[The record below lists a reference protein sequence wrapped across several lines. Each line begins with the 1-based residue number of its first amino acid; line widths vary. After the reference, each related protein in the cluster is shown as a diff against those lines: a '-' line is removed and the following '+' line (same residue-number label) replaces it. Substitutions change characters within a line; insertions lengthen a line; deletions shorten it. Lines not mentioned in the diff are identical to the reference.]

1 MKAIAVDC
9 AVSKITLSAK
19 NDDKMSSLVL
29 DIGMKQSE
37 ALIPAIDFV
46 LSKVDLTP
54 SELNYSAIT
63 VGPGSF
69 TGLRLGLSAV
79 KALELAYKTPIY
91 GISSL
96 KAYGYAFENFDSP
109 VISVIDARKEKFYAN
124 ISQNG
129 NIILEDGDYPLEDLI
144 SKLSEYSSVIVA
156 GPDSEVFVEAAKNNL
171 PETKLIFSK
180 VQPLAVESLYK
191 IAEEC
196 IEQNIPGMQPY
207 DGPLYLRESEAE
219 IKAKEKSE

>member
-37 ALIPAIDFV
+37 ALIPAIDYV
-46 LSKVDLTP
+46 LSKVELSPVDLDYT
-54 SELNYSAIT
+54 AIT
-63 VGPGSF
+63 IGPGSF

-79 KALELAYKTPIY
+79 KALELAYKVPVY

-96 KAYGYAFENFDSP
+96 KAYSYAFENFDYP
-109 VISVIDARKEKFYAN
+109 IISVIDARKEKFYASILN
-124 ISQNG
+124 N
-129 NIILEDGDYPLEDLI
+129 NKTILEDGDYPI
-144 SKLSEYSSVIVA
+144 SEIISNLKEYSKVIVA
-156 GPDSEVFVEAAKNNL
+156 GPDSEVFVEAVKNDL
-171 PETKLIFSK
+171 PDTNLIFTK
-180 VQPLAVESLYK
+180 VQPLAVESLFK

-196 IEQNIPGMQPY
+196 IEKNIPGLQPY

>member
-19 NDDKMSSLVL
+19 NDDKTASLVL

-37 ALIPAIDFV
+37 ALIPAIDYV
-46 LSKVDLTP
+46 LSKVELSP
-54 SELNYSAIT
+54 SELDYTVIT
-63 VGPGSF
+63 IGPGSF

-79 KALELAYKTPIY
+79 KAIELAYKVPVY

-96 KAYGYAFENFDSP
+96 QAYGFAFEDFNMP
-109 VISVIDARKEKFYAN
+109 VISLIDARKERFYAR
-124 ISQNG
+124 IFNG
-129 NIILEDGDYPLEDLI
+129 STILLEDGDYPVEELV
-144 SKLSEYSSVIVA
+144 SKLSTFNSVIVA
-156 GPDSEVFVEAAKNNL
+156 GPDAKVFIETVKDKLSNTNL
-171 PETKLIFSK
+171 ICTK
-180 VQPLAVESLYK
+180 VQPVAVESLYA
-191 IAEEC
+191 IAEDN
-196 IEQNIPGMQPY
+196 IEKNIPALQDY